1 MSDNVF
7 AGLDNAKALGGFTS
21 RLGVGNHTVLL
32 KRLNVKDS
40 AKGKGKIVEADLYVV
55 ESNTHAQGETRG
67 WAWFIGM
74 PGFAGDYEAS
84 RLKAFFETVGRCIG
98 DTRPASAIG
107 PDLAGPGQA
116 GRGIM
121 LKAIISHQTN
131 KDGSV
136 KAGKDGV
143 AYTQIT
149 WEHVNQGL
157 EDIKKHREILDGMP
171 TVAAPAAQATVA
183 QTTIAA
189 QTATSAAAST
199 GQGVSS
205 LLASL
210 KK

>member
-7 AGLDNAKALGGFTS
+7 AGLDSAKALGGFTS

-40 AKGKGKIVEADLYVV
+40 AKGKGKIVEADFYVV
-55 ESNTHAQGETRG
+55 ESNTHSPQETRG

-84 RLKAFFETVGRCIG
+84 RLKLFFETVGRCIG

-116 GRGIM
+116 GRGLM

-143 AYTQIT
+143 PYTQIT
-149 WEHVNQGL
+149 WEPVTQGL
-157 EDIKKHREILDGMP
+157 EDIKKHREILDGQP
-171 TVAAPAAQATVA
+171 QVAATTQATVA
-183 QTTIAA
+183 QTTMAA
-189 QTATSAAAST
+189 QTNTAGA

>member
-7 AGLDNAKALGGFTS
+7 AGLDNAKQLGGFTS
-21 RLGVGNHTVLL
+21 RLGVGTHTVLL

-40 AKGKGKIVEADLYVV
+40 AKGKGKIVEADFYVV
-55 ESNTHAQGETRG
+55 ESNSHAPSETRG

-84 RLKAFFETVGRCIG
+84 RLKFFFETVGQCIG
-98 DTRPASAIG
+98 DTRPASQIG

-116 GRGIM
+116 GRGLM
-121 LKAIISHQTN
+121 LRAIISHQTN
-131 KDGSV
+131 KDGSP
-136 KAGKDGV
+136 KAGKDGI

-149 WEHVNQGL
+149 WEPVKQGL
-157 EDIKKHREILDGMP
+157 EDIKKHREILDGQP
-171 TVAAPAAQATVA
+171 QVAQEPVVQQTVA
-183 QTTIAA
+183 QTAPAVT
-189 QTATSAAAST
+189 TAGA